1 MIGAIPLALAILIF
15 YLFPLVATVI
25 LGVCGWDKLGW
36 NTIAAIA
43 VAFVGLA
50 LALDPRVGHL
60 TITAVSLL
68 EDLSS
73 ARIWFLPF
81 GTSRDVDEQL
91 AGLRSAAGFLRGELA
106 RQLGLRHAPRL
117 EFFVDTNLEQ
127 AQALTQLINSA
138 VANDRRLEEGAVPGA
153 ESAPESTDGQ

>member
-1 MIGAIPLALAILIF
+1 MPQR
-15 YLFPLVATVI
+15 
-25 LGVCGWDKLGW
+25 
-36 NTIAAIA
+36 NSRHQRIAAQMQRT
-43 VAFVGLA
+43 LA
-50 LALDPRVGHL
+50 ELVPRTVKDPRVGHL

-117 EFFVDTNLEQ
+117 EFLIDTNLEQ
-127 AQALTQLINSA
+127 AQALTQLINTA
-138 VANDRRLEEGAVPGA
+138 VANDRRLEQSAAPAPDPGA
-153 ESAPESTDGQ
+153 KSADGQ

>member
-1 MIGAIPLALAILIF
+1 MQRTLAE
-15 YLFPLVATVI
+15 LVPR
-25 LGVCGWDKLGW
+25 
-36 NTIAAIA
+36 A
-43 VAFVGLA
+43 VK
-50 LALDPRVGHL
+50 DPRVGHL

-73 ARIWFLPF
+73 ARVWFLPF

-117 EFFVDTNLEQ
+117 EFLIDTNLEQ
-127 AQALTQLINSA
+127 AQALTELINTA
-138 VANDRRLEEGAVPGA
+138 VAKDRRLEEGAAPAA
-153 ESAPESTDGQ
+153 ESSANPADGQ

>member
-1 MIGAIPLALAILIF
+1 MPQRNSR
-15 YLFPLVATVI
+15 PQR
-25 LGVCGWDKLGW
+25 
-36 NTIAAIA
+36 IAAQMQRTLAQLVPRA
-43 VAFVGLA
+43 VK
-50 LALDPRVGHL
+50 DPRVGHL

-68 EDLSS
+68 DDLSS

-117 EFFVDTNLEQ
+117 EFLVDTNLEH
-127 AQALTQLINSA
+127 AQALTQLINTA
-138 VANDRRLEEGAVPGA
+138 VANDRRLEESAAPVPDA
-153 ESAPESTDGQ
+153 SAKSADDP

>member
-1 MIGAIPLALAILIF
+1 MPQR
-15 YLFPLVATVI
+15 
-25 LGVCGWDKLGW
+25 
-36 NTIAAIA
+36 NSRHQRIAAQMQRT
-43 VAFVGLA
+43 LA
-50 LALDPRVGHL
+50 QLVPRTVKDPRVGQL

-81 GTSRDVDEQL
+81 GTDRDADEQL

-117 EFFVDTNLEQ
+117 EFLIDTNLEQ
-127 AQALTQLINSA
+127 AQNLTRLINTA
-138 VANDRRLEEGAVPGA
+138 VASDRGRQEGAAPAA
-153 ESAPESTDGQ
+153 EAVAKPADGQ

>member
-1 MIGAIPLALAILIF
+1 MPQR
-15 YLFPLVATVI
+15 
-25 LGVCGWDKLGW
+25 
-36 NTIAAIA
+36 NSRHQRIAAQMQRTLAELVPRA
-43 VAFVGLA
+43 VK
-50 LALDPRVGHL
+50 DPRVGHL

-81 GTSRDVDEQL
+81 GTSRDVEEQL

-117 EFFVDTNLEQ
+117 EFLVDTNLEQ
-127 AQALTQLINSA
+127 AQALTQLINTA
-138 VANDRRLEEGAVPGA
+138 VANDRRLEQSAAPAPDPGA
-153 ESAPESTDGQ
+153 KSVDGQ

>member
-1 MIGAIPLALAILIF
+1 MPQRNSR
-15 YLFPLVATVI
+15 PQR
-25 LGVCGWDKLGW
+25 
-36 NTIAAIA
+36 IAAQIQRTLAELVPRA
-43 VAFVGLA
+43 VK
-50 LALDPRVGHL
+50 DPRVGHL

-81 GTSRDVDEQL
+81 GTGRDVEEQL

-117 EFFVDTNLEQ
+117 EFLVDTNLEH
-127 AQALTQLINSA
+127 AQALTQLINTA
-138 VANDRRLEEGAVPGA
+138 VANDRRLEQ
-153 ESAPESTDGQ
+153 SAAPTPDDDAKSADDR

>member
-1 MIGAIPLALAILIF
+1 MPQRNSR
-15 YLFPLVATVI
+15 PQR
-25 LGVCGWDKLGW
+25 
-36 NTIAAIA
+36 IAAQMQRTLAELVPRA
-43 VAFVGLA
+43 VK
-50 LALDPRVGHL
+50 DPRVGHL

-81 GTSRDVDEQL
+81 GTSRDVEEQL

-117 EFFVDTNLEQ
+117 EFLVDTNLEQ
-127 AQALTQLINSA
+127 AQALTQLINTA
-138 VANDRRLEEGAVPGA
+138 VANDRRLEEGAAPPPDAGA
-153 ESAPESTDGQ
+153 KSADEP